1 MSSCVTHD
9 VKGHIC
15 SIYCCISSIML
26 GAELVS
32 SKYLM
37 NQQMDNPI
45 LTACVGQA
53 QELGRLETN
62 VMTKF
67 PYTIETPQL

>member
-1 MSSCVTHD
+1 
-9 VKGHIC
+9 
-15 SIYCCISSIML
+15 ML